1 MAQKVEVEVNLIDNL
16 TKNMAGVQ
24 RQLAS
29 HFAAMEKAAESAAQ
43 KTSKSMGDM
52 KAPITAIRG
61 VFLGMT
67 AIVGGSLVKSFIAA
81 GSEAEDLTVQFKV
94 LLGSVEEA
102 KKRIKE
108 YSDFGAKT
116 PFELGEIARAGR
128 ILQVFGGDVLAT
140 GKNLQMIGDIAAG
153 VGQPFQDVAMWT
165 GRMYDALQSGRP
177 WGEAGA
183 RLQEM
188 GALSGQARAELEAM
202 QKSGASGAE
211 IWSTFGKEMGRFNGM
226 MDDLSKTVTGQISTS
241 VDLLKSAARDILAS
255 GAWESL
261 SKTVGEFNKTL
272 QGLIDSGALVNFGD
286 NLGTIAVIVRDIG
299 VIWAGAKI
307 VAGFEAMG
315 SAMAVATGG
324 ATGLKAALGPLALGL
339 GALQIA
345 LDAFLAAKEK
355 ELDKRADPNRWLGDP
370 DKIKQVIG
378 ALKEWQAQ
386 TEKGQAVGFEGKDA
400 RFNAAKVS
408 VEINKIT
415 GLTAEMLDKQWSL
428 EQLHA
433 ARTNALRRTGIQG
446 PATVDLGGPD
456 KVTAPALGLSEKD
469 VNKNREFV
477 TSILDSMEAGR
488 MRSVGIVAAADAEI
502 KKIEEQS
509 QEDKEKSAAEKIKR
523 SIENQQ
529 IELQLA
535 MGAASGNPIKQLET
549 QQEEELRIFKGT
561 ASQKE
566 QLEAQHETRMR
577 ALKLQTMS
585 RGVSDIAANLQT
597 VAQQYKSF
605 AGVYKAVAHGKNMI
619 DTYQSAT
626 ASYASFAGLGP
637 WGVAAGVV
645 AAAAAVAAGLAN
657 ASQINS
663 QKFEAGGP
671 VFGMR
676 HSMGGV
682 PAELEGGENIW
693 SRRDVQNFGGQG
705 GVESLKRGGGRSV
718 SVSQSINPVFSV
730 TIQGNANQE
739 TVRQL
744 EDLSRSHT
752 ERVATAVAE
761 AIDQRNPDIMRAF
774 ANAKGF

>member
-1 MAQKVEVEVNLIDNL
+1 MAQKVEVEVSLIDNL

-29 HFAAMEKAAESAAQ
+29 HFAAMEKAAENAAQ
-43 KTSKSMGDM
+43 KTSKSLGDM
-52 KAPITAIRG
+52 RAPVTAIQG

-153 VGQPFQDVAMWT
+153 VGQPFQDVAMWV

-188 GALSGQARAELEAM
+188 GALSGQARAQLEAM
-202 QKSGASGAE
+202 QKSGASGTE
-211 IWSTFGKEMGRFNGM
+211 IWATFGKEMGRFNGM
-226 MDDLSKTVTGQISTS
+226 MDDLSKTVTGQLSTS
-241 VDLLKSAARDILAS
+241 MDLLKSAARDVLAG
-255 GAWESL
+255 GAWENL

-272 QGLIDSGALVNFGD
+272 QGLIDSGALVKFGD

-299 VIWAGAKI
+299 AIWAGAKI

-315 SAMAVATGG
+315 SAMAVATVG

-355 ELDKRADPNRWLGDP
+355 ELDKRADPNKWLGDP
-370 DKIKQVIG
+370 EKIKQVAD
-378 ALKEWQAQ
+378 ALKDYHA
-386 TEKGQAVGFEGKDA
+386 AMEGKDVGGLKLVDTDA
-400 RFNAAKVS
+400 LSEAENQ
-408 VEINKIT
+408 INSIT

-433 ARTNALRRTGIQG
+433 ARTNALRRTGAKG

-456 KVTAPALGLSEKD
+456 KAAAPMLGLSEKD
-469 VNKNREFV
+469 AARNQNAVEQV
-477 TSILDSMEAGR
+477 LDIAEAGR
-488 MRSVGIVAAADAEI
+488 RRSMAIVAAATAATEEIEKQAES
-502 KKIEEQS
+502 ER
-509 QEDKEKSAAEKIKR
+509 EKSATDHAQRLAENKQAEFQLNMRSASGDPLEQLKIQQAEELRLFKGNDAEKKR
-523 SIENQQ
+523 
-529 IELQLA
+529 
-535 MGAASGNPIKQLET
+535 LET
-549 QQEEELRIFKGT
+549 QHQAE
-561 ASQKE
+561 
-566 QLEAQHETRMR
+566 MR
-577 ALKLQTMS
+577 ALQYQTLQISLANITQNL
-585 RGVSDIAANLQT
+585 GAIAAKHKAFGGAYKLMASAGALADTYAAANA
-597 VAQQYKSF
+597 VYKS
-605 AGVYKAVAHGKNMI
+605 AGQVPYVGWL
-619 DTYQSAT
+619 
-626 ASYASFAGLGP
+626 LGP
-637 WGVAAGVV
+637 VAAG
-645 AAAAAVAAGLAN
+645 AATVAGLAN
-657 ASQINS
+657 VASINGIS
-663 QKFEAGGP
+663 FEQGGP

-693 SRRDVQNFGGQG
+693 SRRDVANFGGQS
-705 GVESLKRGGGRSV
+705 GVEAVKRGGGRSV
-718 SVSQSINPVFSV
+718 TVAPVVNAGFNV
-730 TIQGNANQE
+730 TIQGNANQD

-774 ANAKGF
+774 ANAKAF